1 MGNTDQNI
9 SITQGILLGS
19 ATADVNCFRVTDG
32 TTNNTLN
39 RFYVLKILLY
49 QEQKAENKE
58 KEEEEE
64 SSVEHLLSVKH
75 CNENIPQ
82 MT

>member
-9 SITQGILLGS
+9 SITLGS
-19 ATADVNCFRVTDG
+19 ATADMNCFRVMAG
-32 TTNNTLN
+32 TTNNPLN

-64 SSVEHLLSVKH
+64 SFVEHLLSVKH